1 MTELNNTTF
10 QTAID
15 NEQPTV
21 VDFWAGW
28 CMPCKMFGP
37 IFEEASDEMDGKAD
51 FYKVNVDD
59 NGELAER
66 YDVTTIP
73 TVIVFKKGEVA
84 DRFVGVRNKEEVVAV
99 VEKQL

>member
-15 NEQPTV
+15 SEQPTV

-37 IFEEASDEMDGKAD
+37 IFEEASDELDGKAD
-51 FYKVNVDD
+51 FYKLNVDD
-59 NGELAER
+59 NGEIAEK
-66 YDVTTIP
+66 YDVNTIP
-73 TVIVFKKGEVA
+73 TVIIFKKGEVV
-84 DRFVGVRNKEEVVAV
+84 DQFVGVRNKEEVVAA
-99 VEKQL
+99 VERQM